1 MSEHPIIQRTR
12 ARRGPSIN
20 AFGRVACEPPRL
32 LGEGATVKRC
42 QVDIVGR
49 TLTSRREGHTRTP
62 KGVVDEDRK
71 QSART
76 TVTTLI
82 PQVRTG
88 DPASHILEILR
99 IGGDLTVHSR
109 TWW

>member
-49 TLTSRREGHTRTP
+49 TLTSRREGHTRTFSEVHF
-62 KGVVDEDRK
+62 G
-71 QSART
+71 
-76 TVTTLI
+76 
-82 PQVRTG
+82 
-88 DPASHILEILR
+88 ASRRWPWLCENLDLL
-99 IGGDLTVHSR
+99 GG
-109 TWW
+109 